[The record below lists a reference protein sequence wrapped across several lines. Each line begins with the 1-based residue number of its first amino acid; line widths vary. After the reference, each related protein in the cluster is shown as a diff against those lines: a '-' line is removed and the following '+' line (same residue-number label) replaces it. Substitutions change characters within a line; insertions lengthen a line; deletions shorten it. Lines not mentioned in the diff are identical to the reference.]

1 MSSKQHLLA
10 RRRTSFE
17 TLAGRS
23 SNAGRGWLG
32 WVLLAGTGAH
42 LACMPR
48 SELDDYA
55 RGGQHDIGGDAG
67 ASAVLGTSDPGP
79 SDSADA
85 GRGPSDPPALVG
97 DAADSSGQATASRG
111 DAAPAEAAGPRV
123 SSSVPANE
131 GVGVRRDTSLSI
143 AFSERMDRAS
153 VEAAFVLGNLP
164 AGTPTFQWDDA
175 GTLLNIVLATPLQYA
190 SGSDPNQLQA
200 QRYEY
205 WLSSTAHDLAG
216 HALPETHLSFS
227 TLREIQASVSAE
239 QDPALSGNWRSD
251 GVYGTDS
258 CAPGGANLCVG
269 DSSFGP
275 NASYRGF
282 LSYDLASLAV
292 ALEITQAKL
301 EISVGSVLGSP
312 FVGLGQLGLEHTSFT
327 AITPDAF
334 LASAPPFIA
343 SAASAQAGNVLSLDV
358 LSALQADLAGAG
370 SSQYRLR
377 FQTASDGDGSTDL
390 LFLGRAS
397 ARLRV
402 SYLLP

>member
-1 MSSKQHLLA
+1 MSSKQHFLA
-10 RRRTSFE
+10 RRRAPFASLATS
-17 TLAGRS
+17 S
-23 SNAGRGWLG
+23 SSAARGWL
-32 WVLLAGTGAH
+32 LLAAMGAQ

-48 SELDDYA
+48 SALDDYSG
-55 RGGQHDIGGDAG
+55 GGQHDIGGDAG
-67 ASAVLGTSDPGP
+67 ASAVLGTSDSGP
-79 SDSADA
+79 ADPADA
-85 GRGPSDPPALVG
+85 GRGASDPPARVQDG
-97 DAADSSGQATASRG
+97 AASSEQATASGG
-111 DAAPAEAAGPRV
+111 DAVPAEAAGPRV

-131 GVGVRRDTSLSI
+131 AVGVRRDTSLSI
-143 AFSERMDRAS
+143 AFNEPMDRAS

-164 AGTPTFQWDDA
+164 AGTSTFHWDSA
-175 GTLLNIVLATPLQYA
+175 GTLLNIVLAAPLEYA

-205 WLSSTAHDLAG
+205 WLSSAAHDFAG
-216 HALPETHLSFS
+216 HALPETHLAFS
-227 TLREIQASVSAE
+227 TLRQIQTSVSAE

-251 GVYGTDS
+251 GIYGTDS
-258 CAPGGANLCVG
+258 CAPGGASLCIG

-282 LSYDLASLAV
+282 LSYDLASLAA

-301 EISVGSVLGSP
+301 EVSVGSVLGSP
-312 FVGLGQLGLEHTSFT
+312 FAGLGQLGLEHTSFT

-343 SAASAQAGNVLSLDV
+343 SAASVPAGNVLSLDV
-358 LSALQADLAGAG
+358 LAALQADLAGAG